1 MEDQNCP
8 HAGPE
13 CTAIIPG
20 IPHPTNLLYEEEE
33 MDEAKTISDYL
44 PFLIPLLLLQLGL
57 AIFCL
62 VDLARR
68 NRTRGPK
75 WLWAIIIIF
84 GQLIG
89 PLVYLLIGREE

>member
-1 MEDQNCP
+1 MKTGGLSMGMRSGDCKKE
-8 HAGPE
+8 GV
-13 CTAIIPG
+13 
-20 IPHPTNLLYEEEE
+20 E

-44 PFLIPLLLLQLGL
+44 PLLIPVVLLQLGL

-68 NRTRGPK
+68 NKTRGPK
-75 WLWAIIIIF
+75 WMWAIIIIF
-84 GQLIG
+84 GELVG

>member
-1 MEDQNCP
+1 
-8 HAGPE
+8 
-13 CTAIIPG
+13 
-20 IPHPTNLLYEEEE
+20 
-33 MDEAKTISDYL
+33 MDEAKTFADYL
-44 PFLIPLLLLQLGL
+44 PFLIPVLLLQLGL